1 MGRAGCPWLLFSL
14 ADEKLGRGGSGRGR
28 EGDQKDRDR
37 PTPYVYLTSGK
48 DVPRSLPSSIFDFVP
63 GTSPSLEIRICGSKP
78 MSDQEILAAPAVR
91 RLGRAGLEALPRS
104 GPLR

>member
-1 MGRAGCPWLLFSL
+1 MGFSL
-14 ADEKLGRGGSGRGR
+14 ALNS
-28 EGDQKDRDR
+28 
-37 PTPYVYLTSGK
+37 YVY
-48 DVPRSLPSSIFDFVP
+48 RYAIAI
-63 GTSPSLEIRICGSKP
+63 LEIPICGSKP